1 MQAIPTTRNYAQTTS
16 SEFRD
21 CMHSEYYGFNFV
33 CVFNMTT
40 NESRR
45 QEIKS
50 VRAEIRN
57 NKMWLLKIFYLR
69 PVMKIRRL
77 ANYKLTK
84 LQAASLVS
92 WKKRFNNDNNN
103 DEEKETTRIH
113 T

>member
-1 MQAIPTTRNYAQTTS
+1 
-16 SEFRD
+16 
-21 CMHSEYYGFNFV
+21 
-33 CVFNMTT
+33 
-40 NESRR
+40 
-45 QEIKS
+45 
-50 VRAEIRN
+50 
-57 NKMWLLKIFYLR
+57 
-69 PVMKIRRL
+69 MKIRRL